1 MPTIHALT
9 MPTWGMSMTEGK
21 IVGWTASIGDKIE
34 AGDELV
40 EIETTKLTGTLEAHE
55 GGGTLRRL
63 VGGIGKTFPVGAL
76 IGVVAGDDVTD
87 AEIDQFVSGFV
98 VTAGPDGA
106 EGGPKQEL
114 VDLDGVAINVISTD
128 AVESIAPLLLIHGF
142 GGDAGNWVLTQ
153 SALSTTRQ
161 VIAIDLP
168 GHGKSSKV
176 IDKPTPEAFATLI
189 ARLVR
194 HLGIERLHV
203 AGHSY
208 GGLVASVLAAK
219 LGTKALSLTLVDPA
233 GLSKDPGSDYL
244 GRFVEAQ
251 NRKSLKDVLS
261 MLFED
266 TGLVSRSMVAE
277 VLDYRR
283 IEGVQETLA
292 AIAADLAAR
301 TGRFGTLPASL
312 AARTLVVWG
321 GKDKIFAATQID
333 LLPAE
338 VEKHVIAGVGHMPHI
353 ESGEFNRLLPEF
365 LSRFDG

>member
-1 MPTIHALT
+1 MPKIHALT

-21 IVGWTASIGDKIE
+21 IVGWTASIGDEIE

-55 GGGTLRRL
+55 GGGALRRV
-63 VGGIGKTFPVGAL
+63 VGEVGEVYPVGAL
-76 IGVVAGDDVTD
+76 IGVVASEDATDD
-87 AEIDQFVSGFV
+87 EIDQFVSGFV
-98 VTAGPDGA
+98 VEAGADGGEA
-106 EGGPKQEL
+106 GPKQEI
-114 VDLDGVAINVISTD
+114 VDLDGVAINVIATD
-128 AVESIAPLLLIHGF
+128 EVEGRAPLLLIHGF
-142 GGDAGNWVLTQ
+142 GGEAGNWALTQ
-153 SALSTTRQ
+153 SALSATRQ

-168 GHGKSSKV
+168 GHGQSTKV
-176 IDKPTPEAFATLI
+176 LDNPSPETFAALI
-189 ARLVR
+189 AKLVR

-208 GGLVASVLAAK
+208 GGLVASILAAK
-219 LGTKALSLTLVDPA
+219 LGGKTLSLTLVDPA
-233 GLSKDPGSDYL
+233 GLSDDTGSDYL

-251 NRKSLKDVLS
+251 DRKSLKDVMS

-292 AIAADLAAR
+292 AIATDLAAR
-301 TGRFGTLPASL
+301 NGKFGSLPADL

-321 GKDKIFAATQID
+321 EKDKIFPVAQIE
-333 LLPAE
+333 LLPSEAE
-338 VEKHVIAGVGHMPHI
+338 KRIVEGVGHMPHI
-353 ESGEFNRLLPEF
+353 ESSDFNRFLPEF

>member
-1 MPTIHALT
+1 
-9 MPTWGMSMTEGK
+9 
-21 IVGWTASIGDKIE
+21 
-34 AGDELV
+34 
-40 EIETTKLTGTLEAHE
+40 
-55 GGGTLRRL
+55 
-63 VGGIGKTFPVGAL
+63 
-76 IGVVAGDDVTD
+76 
-87 AEIDQFVSGFV
+87 
-98 VTAGPDGA
+98 
-106 EGGPKQEL
+106 
-114 VDLDGVAINVISTD
+114 
-128 AVESIAPLLLIHGF
+128 
-142 GGDAGNWVLTQ
+142 
-153 SALSTTRQ
+153 
-161 VIAIDLP
+161 
-168 GHGKSSKV
+168 
-176 IDKPTPEAFATLI
+176 
-189 ARLVR
+189 
-194 HLGIERLHV
+194 
-203 AGHSY
+203 
-208 GGLVASVLAAK
+208 VASVLAAK